1 MDYGIFKALQ
11 GLLFF
16 GAVFAFGLWQ
26 LASLRR
32 SRGTPARKGPDHQGA
47 RGGALNPAATPRSDP
62 SQGAEVPDR

>member
-16 GAVFAFGLWQ
+16 GAVFAFGFWQ

-32 SRGTPARKGPDHQGA
+32 SRVKRAEAKGSVERSLD
-47 RGGALNPAATPRSDP
+47 PAARPRSDP
-62 SQGAEVPDR
+62 TEGAEVKDR